1 MYGLDDSHETCFCMS
16 QTSIFSSESFPRYKL
31 IFEGAPNNQQEN
43 WTYKVRIIVHWSM
56 KLMQHCVLHKKH
68 NREIKAYRNEMQVLK

>member
-1 MYGLDDSHETCFCMS
+1 MS

-43 WTYKVRIIVHWSM
+43 WTYKVTKDYYSLI
-56 KLMQHCVLHKKH
+56 
-68 NREIKAYRNEMQVLK
+68 NEINATLCFT

>member
-43 WTYKVRIIVHWSM
+43 WTYKGRIIIHWSM
-56 KLMQHCVLHKKH
+56 K
-68 NREIKAYRNEMQVLK
+68 